1 MLFAPSQIN
10 DWILANKLSLN
21 VEQVKYVLFH
31 IVSDQLPS
39 LQLNGNIIEKENSFK
54 FLDVTLDEDLT
65 WKKHMQFIENKVSKM
80 VVF

>member
-10 DWILANKLSLN
+10 DLILANKLSLN
-21 VEQVKYVLFH
+21 VEQVKYVLLH

-54 FLDVTLDEDLT
+54 FLDVTLNLEKT
-65 WKKHMQFIENKVSKM
+65 YAT
-80 VVF
+80 